1 MSQAN
6 ASAIKRRANIN
17 PSPPIASASSP
28 LSPKSTSPTAPGLTL
43 PQVIELID
51 NRLIKLESFMN
62 DSGKQVRQEEPAAL
76 NNVFSEIIDEYNHRF
91 EVLADELA
99 TMKGVILKLQTYTMD
114 VNKTLME
121 ERIHVLSDLTA
132 SPRSTLLETVPYVEQ
147 IADPQ
152 QETESS
158 TSVDIRNLAKTE
170 LEASLDAQ

>member
-17 PSPPIASASSP
+17 PSPPITGASTQNNAQI
-28 LSPKSTSPTAPGLTL
+28 SPKSTSSIAPGLTL

-51 NRLIKLESFMN
+51 NRLIKLEKFMN
-62 DSGKQVRQEEPAAL
+62 DTGKPVSQEEPAAL

-91 EVLADELA
+91 EVLADELS

-114 VNKTLME
+114 VNKTLMD
-121 ERIHVLSDLTA
+121 ERIHVLSDLSV
-132 SPRSTLLETVPYVEQ
+132 SPRSENISIEQ
-147 IADPQ
+147 IADTQP
-152 QETESS
+152 ETESN

-170 LEASLDAQ
+170 LEASLDA